1 MRFSNLIASAAVA
14 AAAGGAFAQP
24 VVFTEWNFNSLPTNV
39 IINSPPPS
47 TGHGTAVPLGMNN
60 HYHFDTSPPQ
70 NASFVCCDVLASGAN
85 HDTGSTNNCW
95 RVRGSFDGTLANAGL
110 GWALQA
116 PQFTQGAEFDVS
128 TVNYQG
134 ITLFFDWF
142 TTNQGV
148 RNMQVQYSTN
158 AGATWTNTGPVLI
171 CQQNGW
177 KADGVTV
184 DLSSITAV
192 DDNPNFRIR
201 LVSVYDPSYSGSA
214 TNPVW
219 NHLPTYTAAPGTA
232 QYNNNSGNWRFDTV
246 KFTGTPIRSVPPA
259 VTATIAPTAVC
270 SSGGTFTV
278 TANVTSGVS
287 PLSASL
293 TVTADLSGV
302 GGSATQQLF
311 DDGSHG
317 DAIAGD
323 SVYSYTFTV
332 PSGQTVGTHSV
343 PVSVT
348 DDQNRTA
355 NTSAAIAVGDC
366 STSSSSR
373 VVISQAFGGGGHIG
387 NIPSEDAP
395 YNADFVELYNRS
407 GQTVSL
413 NGWSVQYADAAGSSG
428 FASVKDQVA
437 LSGMIQPGQ
446 HVLVRMSDP
455 VAGYNNL
462 PTPDFAQL
470 PSYGGMND
478 AGGRVALVRSMTLL
492 GTNYN
497 DPSIEDLVGYGDA
510 AATFEGA
517 GPAPTPSPS
526 TNHGVLRNLSGAQ
539 DTNQNFNDF
548 TSALPSPRN
557 RAAGGFLAGYASEDV
572 SSVCAGSTVT
582 FTVAVTP
589 AGNSTGIS
597 VVADVSAI
605 TGSPTTVQLYDDG
618 THGDVGQNDNT
629 FTLAYTVPAVAA
641 QGIRTI
647 TITTTDA
654 QGHTDI
660 ASLPL
665 AIGNCAS
672 SVAPVV
678 ISQVYGGGGNA
689 ASGYNADYAQIFN
702 RSTINVDLTG
712 WSFQSCRVSDAGFD
726 SRIALLSGVIHPGE
740 YRLIVCSNP
749 VQTGAVLPTADFTA
763 DPPFNMES
771 SSGRTALVST
781 TNLIH
786 EDFTRS
792 DIVDLVG
799 YGTDCQTFEGVGAV
813 GALSDFTVAVRK
825 QGGCQDTNQ
834 NAIDFDVVL
843 TLTLPQN
850 GASPASACPLHCGS
864 ADFNCDGD
872 VGTDA
877 DIEAF
882 FSCLAGNCPTWP
894 CTNSAD
900 FNRDGDVGTDQD
912 IEAFFRVLGGGAC

>member
-1 MRFSNLIASAAVA
+1 MRFSNLIASAVVA

-24 VVFTEWNFNSLPTNV
+24 VVFTEWNFNSLPINV

-47 TGHGTAVPLGMNN
+47 TGHGTAVPLGMTSN
-60 HYHFDTSPPQ
+60 YHFDTSPVQ
-70 NASFVCCDVLASGAN
+70 NHSYVCCDVLASGAN
-85 HDTGSTNNCW
+85 HDTGTINNCW

-116 PQFTQGAEFDVS
+116 PPDTQGAEFDVS
-128 TVNYQG
+128 TVNYSG

-158 AGATWTNTGPVLI
+158 AGATWGNIGPVQI

-177 KADGVTV
+177 KANGVTI
-184 DLSSITAV
+184 DFSSDPAV
-192 DDNPNFRIR
+192 NDNPNFRVR
-201 LVSVYDPSYSGSA
+201 LVSVYDPSYSG
-214 TNPVW
+214 TTPNPVW
-219 NHLPTYTAAPGTA
+219 NHLPTYTAAPGNA

-246 KFTGTPIRSVPPA
+246 TFTGTPVRSVAPA
-259 VTATIAPTAVC
+259 VTAAIAPTAIC

-278 TANVTSGVS
+278 TANVSSGVD
-287 PLSASL
+287 PLSTGL
-293 TVTADLSGV
+293 TVTADLSSI

-311 DDGSHG
+311 DDGSNG
-317 DAIAGD
+317 DAVAGD
-323 SVYSYTFTV
+323 SVYTYTVTA
-332 PSGQTVGTHSV
+332 PGGQTLGSHSI

-348 DDQNRTA
+348 DAQGRGA
-355 NTSAAIAVGDC
+355 SASASVAIGNC
-366 STSSSSR
+366 GTSSSSR
-373 VVISQAFGGGGHIG
+373 VVVSQAFGGGGKLG
-387 NIPSEDAP
+387 AIPSQDAP
-395 YNADFVELYNRS
+395 FNADFVELYNRS
-407 GQTVSL
+407 NQAVSL
-413 NGWSVQYADAAGSSG
+413 NGWSVQYADAAGSAG
-428 FASVKDQVA
+428 FASARDQVP
-437 LSGMIQPGQ
+437 LSGVIQPGQ
-446 HVLVRMSDP
+446 YVLIRMSDP
-455 VAGYNNL
+455 VAGYTNL

-470 PSYGGMND
+470 PSFGGMND
-478 AGGRVALVRSMTLL
+478 VSGRVALVRSMTLL
-492 GTNYN
+492 GTNFN
-497 DPSIEDLVGYGDA
+497 DPSIEDLVGYGSD

-526 TNHGVLRNLSGAQ
+526 SNHGVLRNLNGAQ
-539 DTNQNFNDF
+539 DTDQNFNDF
-548 TSALPSPRN
+548 TSASPSPRN
-557 RAAGGFLAGYASEDV
+557 RTSGGFLAGYASADLAA
-572 SSVCAGSTVT
+572 VCSGSTVT
-582 FTVAVTP
+582 LSVNVTP
-589 AGNSTGIS
+589 GNGSSGIAVS
-597 VVADVSAI
+597 ADVSSI
-605 TGSPTTVQLYDDG
+605 VGSPTIVPLYDDG
-618 THGDVGQNDNT
+618 THGDTSAGDLH
-629 FTLAYTVPAVAA
+629 FTLAYTVPSAAV
-641 QGIRTI
+641 QGNRTV
-647 TITTTDA
+647 TFTTTDA
-654 QGHTDI
+654 QGHTDTTN
-660 ASLPL
+660 LPL
-665 AIGNCAS
+665 AIGNCGS

-702 RSTINVDLTG
+702 RSTIPVDLTG

-726 SRIALLSGVIHPGE
+726 SRIALLSGVIQPGQ

-749 VQTGAVLPTADFTA
+749 VATGAVLPSADFTA

-786 EDFTRS
+786 QDFTRP
-792 DIVDLVG
+792 DIVDMVG

-813 GALSDFTVAVRK
+813 GALSDFTVAIRK

-850 GASPASACPLHCGS
+850 GASPANPCPLPCGS

-882 FSCLAGNCPTWP
+882 FACLAGNCPTWP

-900 FNRDGDVGTDQD
+900 FNRDGDVGTDAD
-912 IEAFFRVLGGGAC
+912 IESFFRVLSGGAC